1 MKTTHSF
8 RNLEEVLKSDKA
20 GCYHCLRVFNV
31 KDELAGRDPE
41 DYCLSWDPIDDK
53 MEPTVFCPFCEMDSV
68 VGDASGLPIEDP
80 AFLESMRKRWFE
92 TVDDKNAQAP
102 SVESK

>member
-1 MKTTHSF
+1 MKKTHSF

-20 GCYHCLRVFNV
+20 GCYYCLCVFNV

-41 DYCLSWDPIDDK
+41 DYCLAWDPIDDK

-92 TVDDKNAQAP
+92 TQAP
-102 SVESK
+102 IENDEKSKESK